1 MKKTLIGLTA
11 LLLAA
16 CGDQQSQLQN
26 ELDNTVRSQIAQ
38 QLTEQCLA
46 RIPQNAAI
54 SDELRQKVCTC
65 GAEETMKSVK
75 AEDLGELVGGNAVEK
90 LQQYVAS
97 AAQTCTAKLL
107 NPEAASSVGT
117 SAPSESGNDKEAEK

>member
-1 MKKTLIGLTA
+1 MKKTLIGITA

-26 ELDNTVRSQIAQ
+26 ELDKTVRSQIAQ

-46 RIPQNAAI
+46 KIPQNTV

-90 LQQYVAS
+90 LQQYIAS

-107 NPEAASSVGT
+107 NPEAASGVGT
-117 SAPSESGNDKEAEK
+117 STPSESGNDKEAEK